1 MNKTIAIIVFVLL
14 VLISF
19 ELSAKDST
27 YQMVIYRGETVISTF
42 KNFDKFDFDD
52 TSGNQKSGRIKMIN
66 DSQFYFVNYFYER
79 GSRTYHL
86 NEIKELVGINRMN
99 KTGGK
104 RMYISAPTAIL
115 VALFVPFGAYYLL
128 FREIY
133 LTIKEGPGHSK
144 RKERIETSLG
154 DIKIVINKI
163 PAGS

>member
-1 MNKTIAIIVFVLL
+1 MNKAIAIIVFVFLS
-14 VLISF
+14 LISYD
-19 ELSAKDST
+19 LSAKDST
-27 YQMVIYRGETVISTF
+27 YQMVIYRGENIISTL
-42 KNFDKFDFDD
+42 KNYDKFDFDD
-52 TSGNQKSGRIKMIN
+52 TSGNQISGRIKMIN

-79 GSRTYHL
+79 RSRDYHL
-86 NEIKELVGINRMN
+86 NEIKNLVGINQMN
-99 KTGGK
+99 KSGKK

-144 RKERIETSLG
+144 KHNQVTSNEE
-154 DIKIVINKI
+154 IKIVINKI